1 MQWSGKKKKD
11 LYSLTIIQK
20 SGAEKF
26 VLSTSQHVP
35 NSASSYCVWAQ
46 KLTQVCIYNIRPQNS
61 TLSSRVEVAFSSFS
75 SKKKKKEI
83 WVSFRFESHSIRKS
97 IPETHTCIRKS
108 ILSFGGRKIKGEKK
122 SLWMLNLFFHSHCK
136 SHQYIGW
143 IYNWLSFTR

>member
-75 SKKKKKEI
+75 SKKKKK
-83 WVSFRFESHSIRKS
+83 RNL
-97 IPETHTCIRKS
+97 S
-108 ILSFGGRKIKGEKK
+108 ILQVWKSFYKEEYSRDTYLYKKINSFFWGEKNKGGKKK
-122 SLWMLNLFFHSHCK
+122 SVNA
-136 SHQYIGW
+136 
-143 IYNWLSFTR
+143 